1 MRNWQLYKIRESLYT
16 STMYKLAPIIYII
29 LQSICMVLVLVKII
43 LNGHGTII
51 YFGCNYSSI
60 YPLCIRD
67 TTYTIPC
74 IQSASIWATEV
85 HLCEKAQN
93 SLDDLQW
100 WNIKCNAKKC
110 SKKMK
115 LQFPVSLT
123 VRNAMYSSSSSSP
136 HVHCIKRQSGP
147 ADTQALLKWGICNSL
162 QQHFKDALHS
172 AHFVGQ
178 LIESVDYVGWEKG
191 QF

>member
-1 MRNWQLYKIRESLYT
+1 
-16 STMYKLAPIIYII
+16 
-29 LQSICMVLVLVKII
+29 
-43 LNGHGTII
+43 
-51 YFGCNYSSI
+51 
-60 YPLCIRD
+60 
-67 TTYTIPC
+67 
-74 IQSASIWATEV
+74 
-85 HLCEKAQN
+85 
-93 SLDDLQW
+93 
-100 WNIKCNAKKC
+100 
-110 SKKMK
+110 MK

-123 VRNAMYSSSSSSP
+123 VRNAMYSSSSSYP
-136 HVHCIKRQSGP
+136 HCIKRQSGP